1 MESAADAPDR
11 AKHSFKMFPIA
22 FQENITRLLGP
33 EGGARLLA
41 ALNDEAAPVSV
52 RFNPLK
58 GGAAAKA
65 GLPVAEPVPW
75 CADGFYLA
83 ERPQFTSD
91 PLLHAGAYYVQ
102 EASSMFIAQAFKQID
117 FAPRRV
123 LDLCAAP
130 GGKSTL
136 WRALLPDDAL
146 LVANEPIRPR
156 ANILAENLAKW
167 GHPNVIVSN
176 AYADGFAPLHSFFD
190 VIAADVPCSG
200 EGMFRKD
207 RAAREEWTDGS
218 PSACA
223 ARQWDIVST
232 VWPALRQGGYL
243 VYSTCTFNREE
254 NEDIVWRI
262 MKELGA
268 EPVPIDCPAEW
279 NIEGD
284 LTGRGLPVNRFLPGR
299 TRGEGLFLCLLRKT
313 AEAPQP
319 REGKADKKK
328 GAAAAKAK
336 ADKALLALAGGWLS
350 ETEAFEIEADRDG
363 NLRALPKST
372 AQDMRRVAAAVRT
385 LSLGVPLAQPKGR
398 DLIPCH
404 SLALSTALRREAF
417 PKFELSR
424 EDALRYLRREAVAPA
439 DASLRG
445 YALATYQGFPLGFA
459 KALAGRAN
467 NLYPKE
473 WRIRTDYL
481 QNT

>member
-1 MESAADAPDR
+1 MPILPDKFQKNMNCLLGADR
-11 AKHSFKMFPIA
+11 ARQLF
-22 FQENITRLLGP
+22 E
-33 EGGARLLA
+33 
-41 ALNDEAAPVSV
+41 ALDDDTAPVSV

-58 GGAAAKA
+58 GGAVAKA
-65 GLPVAEPVPW
+65 GLPVAESVPW
-75 CADGFYLA
+75 CADGFYLS
-83 ERPQFTSD
+83 ERPLFTSD

-117 FAPRRV
+117 FTPHRV

-254 NEDIVWRI
+254 NEDMVWRI
-262 MKELGA
+262 IKELGA
-268 EPVPIDCPAEW
+268 EPVAIDCPAEW

-319 REGKADKKK
+319 QAGKADKKK
-328 GAAAAKAK
+328 GAATAKAK
-336 ADKALLALAGGWLS
+336 ADKAAIALAGQWLAG
-350 ETEAFEIEADRDG
+350 TEAYEIEADRDG
-363 NLRALPKST
+363 NLRALPKTT

-385 LSLGVPLAQPKGR
+385 LSLGVTLAQPKGR

-404 SLALSTALRREAF
+404 ALALSTALRREAF
-417 PKFELSR
+417 LKMELTR
-424 EDALRYLRREAVAPA
+424 EDALRYLHREAITPP

>member
-1 MESAADAPDR
+1 MPILPDKFQKNMNCLLGADR
-11 AKHSFKMFPIA
+11 A
-22 FQENITRLLGP
+22 QRLF
-33 EGGARLLA
+33 E
-41 ALNDEAAPVSV
+41 ALDDDTAPVSV

-58 GGAAAKA
+58 GGDAAKA

-75 CADGFYLA
+75 CADGFYLS

-102 EASSMFIAQAFKQID
+102 EASSMFIAQAFRQID
-117 FAPRRV
+117 FTPHRV

-167 GHPNVIVSN
+167 GHPNVIVTN
-176 AYADGFAPLHSFFD
+176 AYADSFAPLHSFFD

-207 RAAREEWTDGS
+207 RAARDEWTDGS
-218 PSACA
+218 PAACA

-254 NEDIVWRI
+254 NEDTVWRI
-262 MKELGA
+262 IKELGA
-268 EPVPIDCPAEW
+268 EPVAIDCPAEW

-284 LTGRGLPVNRFLPGR
+284 LTGRGLPVYRFLPRR

-319 REGKADKKK
+319 QAGKADKRK

-336 ADKALLALAGGWLS
+336 TDKAAIALAGQWLA
-350 ETEAFEIEADRDG
+350 ETEAFEIEADHDG
-363 NLRALPKST
+363 NLRALPKTT

-385 LSLGVPLAQPKGR
+385 LSLGVTLAQPKGR

-404 SLALSTALRREAF
+404 ALALSTALRREAF
-417 PKFELSR
+417 PIMELTR
-424 EDALRYLRREAVAPA
+424 EEALRYLHREAITPP

-445 YALATYQGFPLGFA
+445 YALVTYQGFPLGFA
-459 KALAGRAN
+459 KALGGRAN

>member
-1 MESAADAPDR
+1 MPILPDKFQKNMNCLLGADR
-11 AKHSFKMFPIA
+11 ARQLF
-22 FQENITRLLGP
+22 E
-33 EGGARLLA
+33 
-41 ALNDEAAPVSV
+41 ALDDDTAPVSV

-58 GGAAAKA
+58 GGVVAKA
-65 GLPVAEPVPW
+65 GLPVAESVPW
-75 CADGFYLA
+75 CADGFYLS

-117 FAPRRV
+117 FTPRRV

-156 ANILAENLAKW
+156 ANILAENLTKW
-167 GHPNVIVSN
+167 GHPNVVVSN
-176 AYADGFAPLHSFFD
+176 AYADGFAPMHGFFD
-190 VIAADVPCSG
+190 VIATDVPCSG

-207 RAAREEWTDGS
+207 SAARNEWTDGS

-243 VYSTCTFNREE
+243 VYSTCTFNRVE
-254 NEDIVWRI
+254 NEDMVWRI
-262 MKELGA
+262 VKELGA
-268 EPVPIDCPAEW
+268 EPVAIDCPDEW

-319 REGKADKKK
+319 REGKADRKK
-328 GAAAAKAK
+328 GAAAVKTK
-336 ADKALLALAGGWLS
+336 TDKAAIALAGQWLA
-350 ETEAFEIEADRDG
+350 ETEAFEIEADHDG

-385 LSLGVPLAQPKGR
+385 LSLGVTLAQPKGR

-404 SLALSTALRREAF
+404 ALALSTALRREAF
-417 PKFELSR
+417 LIMELTR
-424 EDALRYLRREAVAPA
+424 EEALRYLHREAITPP

-445 YALATYQGFPLGFA
+445 YALVTYQGFTLGFA

>member
-52 RFNPLK
+52 RFNPFK

-190 VIAADVPCSG
+190 VIAADVPC
-200 EGMFRKD
+200 
-207 RAAREEWTDGS
+207 
-218 PSACA
+218 
-223 ARQWDIVST
+223 
-232 VWPALRQGGYL
+232 
-243 VYSTCTFNREE
+243 
-254 NEDIVWRI
+254 
-262 MKELGA
+262 
-268 EPVPIDCPAEW
+268 
-279 NIEGD
+279 
-284 LTGRGLPVNRFLPGR
+284 
-299 TRGEGLFLCLLRKT
+299 
-313 AEAPQP
+313 
-319 REGKADKKK
+319 
-328 GAAAAKAK
+328 
-336 ADKALLALAGGWLS
+336 
-350 ETEAFEIEADRDG
+350 
-363 NLRALPKST
+363 
-372 AQDMRRVAAAVRT
+372 
-385 LSLGVPLAQPKGR
+385 
-398 DLIPCH
+398 
-404 SLALSTALRREAF
+404 
-417 PKFELSR
+417 
-424 EDALRYLRREAVAPA
+424 
-439 DASLRG
+439 
-445 YALATYQGFPLGFA
+445 
-459 KALAGRAN
+459 
-467 NLYPKE
+467 
-473 WRIRTDYL
+473 
-481 QNT
+481 